1 MHCGFSISK
10 AEALVLGGKE
20 APNIF
25 GTVHFYQK
33 SNCVLVVADIKG
45 LPKNESGFYGFH
57 IHSGPS
63 CAGVAF
69 SQSESHYNPEN
80 TTHPNHAG
88 DLPPLMLC
96 GDMAHLQVLTDRFTV
111 SEIIGKTV
119 IIHNMPDDFKI
130 QPSGNA
136 GDKIAC
142 GVIRTRPAKCN

>member
-1 MHCGFSISK
+1 MNCGFSIPK
-10 AEALVLGGKE
+10 AKALLLGGKE
-20 APNIF
+20 APDIF

-33 SNCVLVVADIKG
+33 ANCVLVVADIKG

-63 CAGVAF
+63 CGGDAF
-69 SQSESHYNPEN
+69 AESESHYNPKN
-80 TTHPNHAG
+80 TAHPNHAG

-96 GDMAHLQVLTDRFTV
+96 GDRAYFQVLTDRFTL

-119 IIHNMPDDFKI
+119 IVHNMPDDFKT

-142 GVIRTRPAKCN
+142 GIIRTRPAKRN